1 MEGWAIIKSPDALL
15 YSQRLRADATNTE
28 PLSES
33 STAGSRKG
41 SKRTASRKSKMSRA
55 STSLEEKVTAT
66 SSGDHR
72 EQEEEEE
79 TKSLGNYYAQKPNE
93 S

>member
-1 MEGWAIIKSPDALL
+1 
-15 YSQRLRADATNTE
+15 
-28 PLSES
+28 
-33 STAGSRKG
+33 
-41 SKRTASRKSKMSRA
+41 MSRA

-72 EQEEEEE
+72 EQEEE

-93 S
+93 IGNPQIGSLN

>member
-1 MEGWAIIKSPDALL
+1 
-15 YSQRLRADATNTE
+15 
-28 PLSES
+28 
-33 STAGSRKG
+33 
-41 SKRTASRKSKMSRA
+41 MSRA

-72 EQEEEEE
+72 EQEKEE
-79 TKSLGNYYAQKPNE
+79 TESLGNYYAQKPNE